1 MAQQEMEIFSGFN
14 TTNPDELLKG
24 LMRMFSSISSATTNG
39 ADGRNDMHHVG
50 AILSTTEFV
59 IATKPELRDRL
70 EVIINACIN
79 KMHVEYRSYPN
90 LNNWMLPVLVRY
102 GRLKL

>member
-14 TTNPDELLKG
+14 STNPDELLKG
-24 LMRMFSSISSATTNG
+24 LMRMFSSISSATT
-39 ADGRNDMHHVG
+39 DGTGKQSDMHHVG

-59 IATKPELRDRL
+59 MATKPELRDRL
-70 EVIINACIN
+70 KVITNTCLD